1 MNKRNKRPT
10 LFLIVII
17 IVLGVLTYFAD
28 TYGFIENLVG
38 RDTIGYDATTSTN
51 LDNIPEYS
59 GEPYVYLNDTGLFSE
74 SESWELG
81 YEEYSSDD
89 LGRCGEAEALV
100 GIETMPTED
109 REDISSVEPTGWV
122 NNKYDS
128 EIVEGGWVY
137 NRCHLLGFQL
147 TGENNNPENL
157 ITGTR
162 YLNIEGML
170 PFENEVAEYV
180 KDTSNHVMYAVSP
193 VYWESDMVA
202 NGVLMKAFSVED
214 SGAGINFDVYCYNV
228 QPGIKIDYKTGNN
241 WLN

>member
-1 MNKRNKRPT
+1 
-10 LFLIVII
+10 
-17 IVLGVLTYFAD
+17 
-28 TYGFIENLVG
+28 
-38 RDTIGYDATTSTN
+38 
-51 LDNIPEYS
+51 
-59 GEPYVYLNDTGLFSE
+59 
-74 SESWELG
+74 
-81 YEEYSSDD
+81 
-89 LGRCGEAEALV
+89 
-100 GIETMPTED
+100 MPTED
-109 REDISSVEPTGWV
+109 REGISSVEPTGWV

-147 TGENNNPENL
+147 TGENDNPENL

-180 KDTSNHVMYAVSP
+180 KDTCNHVMYAVSP

>member
-17 IVLGVLTYFAD
+17 IALGVLTYFAD

-38 RDTIGYDATTSTN
+38 RDAIGYDATTSTN
-51 LDNIPEYS
+51 LDSIPEYS
-59 GEPYVYLNDTGLFSE
+59 GEPYVYLDDAGLFSE

-147 TGENNNPENL
+147 TGENDNPENL

-180 KDTSNHVMYAVSP
+180 KDTGNHVMYAVSP